1 MIINAI
7 KNAWTRR
14 CERKDAEY
22 YAEMEKKVAN
32 VTDMELKTLNSDYHY
47 GIDMDRRMG
56 VKVSDVVLKVD
67 NLIENEMNKRGL
79 KSCDELEEEIWFSQR
94 GHCIERKS

>member
-7 KNAWTRR
+7 KNAWKKRY
-14 CERKDAEY
+14 ERKDAEY

-32 VTDMELKTLNSDYHY
+32 ATDIELKTLNSDYHY

-56 VKVSDVVLKVD
+56 VNVSDVVLKVD
-67 NLIENEMNKRGL
+67 NLIENEIHKRGL
-79 KSCDELEEEIWFSQR
+79 KSCDELEEEILFSQR
-94 GHCIERKS
+94 GHCIEGKS